1 MTETRDLASSSD
13 DGDATSTGPLV
24 HWSIPPH
31 SSGVINHHPVSA
43 KARRVESWL
52 GACSL
57 RCSDPL
63 SLELGSVPMAKTILQ
78 CWEASIGC
86 SWLFIEHIYIY
97 TYIYIYTLY
106 TVYICIWSP
115 HPPEPT
121 LSIDHGKHSP
131 ARIPGPLHWVTCT
144 WRCLRRWLLEEV
156 PVSCQ
161 RQRQKKSGKTVLK
174 I

>member
-97 TYIYIYTLY
+97 PNLPMLMFNLDITTFTQKTSTLRN
-106 TVYICIWSP
+106 V
-115 HPPEPT
+115 
-121 LSIDHGKHSP
+121 D
-131 ARIPGPLHWVTCT
+131 V
-144 WRCLRRWLLEEV
+144 
-156 PVSCQ
+156 
-161 RQRQKKSGKTVLK
+161 
-174 I
+174 

>member
-97 TYIYIYTLY
+97 IRIYIYCILY
-106 TVYICIWSP
+106 IYMYMVTT
-115 HPPEPT
+115 PPRT
-121 LSIDHGKHSP
+121 Y
-131 ARIPGPLHWVTCT
+131 
-144 WRCLRRWLLEEV
+144 LEH
-156 PVSCQ
+156 
-161 RQRQKKSGKTVLK
+161 
-174 I
+174 